1 MNNTNTQIDISDMQ
15 LQVYDYKSID
25 EYEVLKKATE
35 IAYVYVPDADEGQ
48 YYVSKYKNIK
58 KVHIFTYD
66 FYKSNFKQFENDS
79 RYKIYYIDE
88 YEKDPFKYCDAKFDF
103 IDITRLD
110 IIFENTIANDPIF
123 NMKILND
130 AINHLNDE
138 NSVLH
143 HCVEGK
149 YLAFIKSNKKPN
161 IFKLQTHDFNLS
173 SINIEDIYKSVSDIA
188 IVCCQYPD
196 SFKAFKK
203 YHNIKKI
210 HLFTSIDYKDN
221 FKSVENN
228 SRYKIWFVD
237 EKDPLKNCD
246 EKFDCIII
254 NRNYKGYNC
263 ILSEDAIKHLKD
275 ENSAVIDRV
284 DSRGPRYWYVYKLCK
299 QQVNNPINF

>member
-1 MNNTNTQIDISDMQ
+1 MKNTNTQIDISDIQ

-25 EYEVLKKATE
+25 EDEVLKKAAE

-58 KVHIFTYD
+58 KIHIFTYD

-130 AINHLNDE
+130 AINHLKDE

-143 HCVEGK
+143 HYVEGR

-161 IFKLQTHDFNLS
+161 IFKLQAQVYDS
-173 SINIEDIYKSVSDIA
+173 YIININIKDIFKSVSDIA
-188 IVCCQYPD
+188 ILCCHTPNL
-196 SFKAFKK
+196 FNFFEK

-210 HLFTSIDYKDN
+210 HFFTSIECKDN

-228 SRYKIWFVD
+228 SRYNVWFVD
-237 EKDPLKNCD
+237 EKDPFKNCD
-246 EKFDCIII
+246 AKFDCIFIPW
-254 NRNYKGYNC
+254 YDKGFNC
-263 ILSEDAIKHLKD
+263 LITDEAIKHLND
-275 ENSAVIDRV
+275 ENSAFIDCGGG
-284 DSRGPRYWYVYKLCK
+284 SCCVYKLCK